1 MAWSMPS
8 TRFPSLLLY
17 LIGAVAVV
25 FVVFSYST
33 FPNPVPAAVRQTET
47 HHYLDDIR
55 NETLGVEK
63 IFAINLPS
71 RPDKR
76 DSIVLRSSVLGF
88 HVDWVDGV
96 TPDQLNPLAY
106 PYNWHDD
113 LTARE
118 YAARRAH
125 MNALQHIVDKG
136 ISSAIIMEDDS
147 DWDVTIKTQLQ
158 SMALALRAL
167 QGTSPAATSSPYGD
181 NWDLLWLGHCGIN
194 QRLNSTYFVSSHDP
208 TVPPAH
214 HFAPVFRDSP
224 PINRTEDTRLAF
236 EAEDGVCSYLYAV
249 SNHAA
254 KKMLSA
260 MSVSPTGMKE
270 NLDSGGQL
278 DITLGRMCRANYLKC
293 YAPYPSLTGRLMTSS
308 DIRDSDEGEDQ
319 GREKSRMPPDSAN
332 VVYSTL
338 KNINRILDGESTVK
352 AAWDDFP
359 VQEIRPSNVSVVGGT
374 LHIPGAGETLREI
387 PFYPP
392 S

>member
-1 MAWSMPS
+1 MAWSIPS
-8 TRFPSLLLY
+8 KRIPSLLLY
-17 LIGAVAVV
+17 LIGVVAVA
-25 FVVFSYST
+25 FVLFAYAT
-33 FPNPVPAAVRQTET
+33 FPTPVPAVLHQT
-47 HHYLDDIR
+47 HPYLEDIR

-88 HVDWVDGV
+88 HVDWIDGV
-96 TPDQLNPLAY
+96 TPDQLNALAY
-106 PYNWHDD
+106 SYNWHDD

-125 MNALQHIVDKG
+125 VNALQHIVDEG

-158 SMALALRAL
+158 SVAIALQAL
-167 QGTSPAATSSPYGD
+167 QGTSAAATTSPYGD
-181 NWDLLWLGHCGIN
+181 DWDILWLGHCGIN
-194 QRLNSTYFVSSHDP
+194 WRSNSSYFAASHDP
-208 TVPPAH
+208 TVTPTH
-214 HFAPVFRDSP
+214 HFTPVFRESP
-224 PINRTEDTRLAF
+224 PINRTEDTRLVF

-249 SNHAA
+249 SNSAA

-260 MSVSPTGMKE
+260 LSVSPTGMKE
-270 NLDSGGQL
+270 DFDSGGQL
-278 DITLGRMCRANYLKC
+278 DITLGRMCRANFLKC
-293 YAPYPSLTGRLMTSS
+293 YAPFPSLTGRLMTSS
-308 DIRDSDEGEDQ
+308 DIKDSDESAEQ
-319 GREKSRMPPDSAN
+319 GREKSRTPPGSAN

-338 KNINRILDGESTVK
+338 LNINRILDGESSVHAT
-352 AAWDDFP
+352 WEDFP
-359 VQEIRPSNVSVVGGT
+359 VQEIRPGNVSVIGGT
-374 LHIPGAGETLREI
+374 MHIPGEGEIWREV